1 MERQGKKLKAMA
13 PVFDMFNHD
22 PSASTVHGFQET
34 NECLHLVTLQAWES
48 GSEVRLNYGPLS
60 NSRLLLLHGFCLP
73 DNLFDAV
80 ELWAKM
86 EEGAP
91 DYAVKRKVIFGP
103 NHLANMFSASV
114 PLGTHVYRST

>member
-1 MERQGKKLKAMA
+1 MA